1 MESILT
7 IILVG
12 VAFGMGVLAG
22 MYVVTQI
29 SNWITKQIK
38 KK

>member
-1 MESILT
+1 MENILT

-12 VAFGMGVLAG
+12 VAFGMDVLAG

>member
-1 MESILT
+1 MENILT

>member
-1 MESILT
+1 MENILT

-22 MYVVTQI
+22 MYIVTQI
-29 SNWITKQIK
+29 SRGITKQIK
-38 KK
+38 NK

>member
-1 MESILT
+1 MENILT

-22 MYVVTQI
+22 MYIVTQI

>member
-1 MESILT
+1 MENILT

-22 MYVVTQI
+22 MYIVTQI
-29 SNWITKQIK
+29 SKWINKQIK